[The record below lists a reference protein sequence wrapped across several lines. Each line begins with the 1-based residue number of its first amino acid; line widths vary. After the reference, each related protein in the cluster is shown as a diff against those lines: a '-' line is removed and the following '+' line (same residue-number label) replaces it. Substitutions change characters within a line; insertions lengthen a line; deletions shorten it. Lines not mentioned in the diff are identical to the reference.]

1 MLLFRSNIYP
11 LHDSQRIDSH
21 STKTTSDEEAKM
33 PESSLEHDFI
43 VKDIQEAERLI
54 AALTTPNTEGIEPPV
69 KTISG
74 RESVTLLMTKW
85 SKNNKDHR

>member
-21 STKTTSDEEAKM
+21 STKTTSDEDAKM

-43 VKDIQEAERLI
+43 VKDKQEAERLI
-54 AALTTPNTEGIEPPV
+54 AALTTPNTEVIKPV
-69 KTISG
+69 KSISG
-74 RESVTLLMTKW
+74 KESVTLLMTKW